1 MLDSERTDLALLHA
15 QNEALE
21 SFKEFLYAYF
31 QSRLPTPEE
40 IAMQLQLP
48 VDLVIEA
55 MMQEEI

>member
-40 IAMQLQLP
+40 IATQLQLP